1 MEKLSEERAAMC
13 SGRMRG
19 DITDTARMARPPRPV
34 AARLPRSTDDEVDEV
49 AFPLSAEAAS
59 PTETAHK
66 AAARKAAAPE
76 TEAHMVRELVERV
89 RGLERVFYDHTTP
102 EERAYVRTVTCP
114 PHHET
119 FRNVY
124 SDPTSSFATACLVS
138 LAAGVLLS
146 ELTHQRPAPPTFRG
160 ASEACQNVVD
170 RLMRF
175 V

>member
-1 MEKLSEERAAMC
+1 MK
-13 SGRMRG
+13 G
-19 DITDTARMARPPRPV
+19 DVVDTSRMARPPRPV
-34 AARLPRSTDDEVDEV
+34 AARLPRTTDDDADDV
-49 AFPLSAEAAS
+49 AFPVTAEGGVA
-59 PTETAHK
+59 PK
-66 AAARKAAAPE
+66 AATAPAAAAPE

-146 ELTHQRPAPPTFRG
+146 ELTQQRSSVPTFRG
-160 ASEACQNVVD
+160 ASEACQSVVD
-170 RLMRF
+170 RFMRF